1 MFSIFISAILT
12 FNVKLNSYYLD
23 TILEPLSDV
32 IYACPGMKITFK
44 CNESGVDF
52 LQWKWQNSDMNV
64 YLNHPNIMQRLNTT
78 EVLSSVDGVT
88 TTLIDFRINGSMYNI
103 ESTLQFTPSEN
114 FTSANVSCNRE
125 RRVVKIT
132 GINKKSS
139 CCLLLM
145 GL

>member
-1 MFSIFISAILT
+1 
-12 FNVKLNSYYLD
+12 
-23 TILEPLSDV
+23 
-32 IYACPGMKITFK
+32 MKITFK
-44 CNESGVDF
+44 CIESTIDV
-52 LQWKWQNSDMNV
+52 LIWTWQNSDIIR
-64 YLNHPNIMQRLNTT
+64 YEHRPNIMQRLNTT

-88 TTLIDFRINGSMYNI
+88 TTLTDFRTNGSITYI
-103 ESTLQFTPSEN
+103 ESTLQFTPSGS
-114 FTSANVSCNRE
+114 FISANVSCNTE